1 MTSELFQNSEYS
13 GSSLEAEAKTKLVKK
28 LARSVKKLKLEIYES
43 FDPSID
49 SIDRKINTLLEL
61 ADRLN
66 DRQKFC
72 RGCFT
77 ISDSVKTCCGCWE
90 IDICSECM
98 SAKRMLQRCSS
109 CSQQVCWKKKCK
121 ICRNCVSKQWKD

>member
-1 MTSELFQNSEYS
+1 MTSELFQNSKYS
-13 GSSLEAEAKTKLVKK
+13 GSDLETKTKLVKK

-43 FDPSID
+43 FDPDVD
-49 SIDRKINTLLEL
+49 SVDRKINTLLEL

-77 ISDSVKTCCGCWE
+77 ISNSVKTCCGCWE

-98 SAKRMLQRCSS
+98 SAKRMLQRCSR
-109 CSQQVCWKKKCK
+109 CSQQVCWKKGCKMCRKCSSLMK
-121 ICRNCVSKQWKD
+121 NYD